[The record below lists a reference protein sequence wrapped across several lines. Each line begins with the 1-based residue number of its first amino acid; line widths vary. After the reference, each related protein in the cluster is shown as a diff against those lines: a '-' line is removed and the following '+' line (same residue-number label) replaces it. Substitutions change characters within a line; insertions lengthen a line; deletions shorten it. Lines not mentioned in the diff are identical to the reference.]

1 MGLFTKGTFWALIVG
16 AAVVAIRFYMPGI
29 PVEDSVLATL
39 LMSGV
44 AAALLAFGIKVD
56 YNTAKYQ
63 KSIKELETKLLA
75 AKQAEKYGVAIKA
88 K

>member
-39 LMSGV
+39 LMSGI

-56 YNTAKYQ
+56 MLTATNK
-63 KSIKELETKLLA
+63 KLEAVNWALAKKLEA
-75 AKQAEKYGVAIKA
+75 MKK
-88 K
+88 

>member
-56 YNTAKYQ
+56 MLTAQ
-63 KSIKELETKLLA
+63 KKELEAKLGA
-75 AKQAEKYGVAIKA
+75 GMKA

>member
-16 AAVVAIRFYMPGI
+16 AVVIAIRYYMPGI

-39 LMSGV
+39 LMSGI

-56 YNTAKYQ
+56 MLTAQ
-63 KSIKELETKLLA
+63 KKELQAKLEG
-75 AKQAEKYGVAIKA
+75 KK
-88 K
+88 